1 MGGAA
6 ERAAVRIRRA
16 LPALTGC
23 AALLT
28 VAVGCGAAGEA
39 PGPVLPWAAE
49 LLGAA
54 PEPEG
59 GPDTDAQ
66 VALGRV
72 LFYDPILSVDRDT
85 ACATCHSE
93 IWGMSDGLPVSIGT
107 GGGPLTGTGRTGTQL
122 GRRNSPTLWNVA
134 FRETLFW
141 DGRSDSLEHQA
152 LLPILEPTELG
163 REPDEVA
170 AELSEI
176 DAYSELFAEAFP
188 EDEGAATSATMARAL
203 AAFQRTMISDR
214 APYDRYV
221 AGDEGALDEASLR
234 GMWLFADAGCDS
246 CHTPPLFESEQFARR
261 LPVYEAGDQGRF
273 EVTQD
278 EADRGSFR
286 VPTLRNLRETEPYF
300 HDGQVA
306 DLHEA
311 IAQEVEAQHAL
322 GASAALSA
330 EELDDLVTFITK
342 GLMDRSQEP
351 DRPDEVPSGLQVPID
366 GFRIP
371 R

>member
-1 MGGAA
+1 MGDGA
-6 ERAAVRIRRA
+6 ERAAVDVRRA
-16 LPALTGC
+16 LPALAGC

-28 VAVGCGAAGEA
+28 VAVGCGAAGEP

-59 GPDTDAQ
+59 GADSEAQ

-72 LFYDPILSVDRDT
+72 LFYDPILSVDGDT

-107 GGGPLTGTGRTGTQL
+107 GGGPLTGTGRTGVHMT
-122 GRRNSPTLWNVA
+122 RRNSPTLWNVA
-134 FRETLFW
+134 FREQLFW

-152 LLPILEPTELG
+152 LLPIREPKELG
-163 REPDEVA
+163 REPSEVA
-170 AELSEI
+170 ADLSEI
-176 DAYSELFAEAFP
+176 EEYSEMFADAFP
-188 EDEGAATSATMARAL
+188 GSEGQATPETLARAL

-221 AGDEGALDEASLR
+221 AGDERALDEASLR

-246 CHTPPLFESEQFARR
+246 CHTPPRFESDKFARR
-261 LPVYEAGDQGRF
+261 MPVYEGDQGRF
-273 EVTQD
+273 EVTED

-286 VPTLRNLRETEPYF
+286 VPTLRNLRETGPYF

-306 DLHEA
+306 DLRQA

-322 GASAALSA
+322 GASADLSA
-330 EELDDLVTFITK
+330 EELDDLYTFITK
-342 GLMDRSQEP
+342 ALMDRSREP
-351 DRPDEVPSGLQVPID
+351 DRPDSVPSGLTVPID